1 MPMDV
6 LPRIHATT
14 NFMMPA
20 LARPVYLAQNAG
32 ALTMRLDVLMHYI
45 VNQIALQLVAFTARQ
60 MDCLAQQTVV
70 AVRIIAIMD
79 FAALLEYAV
88 QQMPIVH

>member
-1 MPMDV
+1 
-6 LPRIHATT
+6 
-14 NFMMPA
+14 
-20 LARPVYLAQNAG
+20 
-32 ALTMRLDVLMHYI
+32 